1 MTELKKQII
10 DLTISNKTA
19 GFFRDKEFQWHL
31 IPEFAVITGIN
42 GSGKTKL
49 LDHINELID
58 AEKLPQTNTII
69 TYKANSDSKYSV
81 EARQHLGPKKW
92 FFVEKNQ
99 KKNHEL

>member
-42 GSGKTKL
+42 GSGKTKY
-49 LDHINELID
+49 
-58 AEKLPQTNTII
+58 T
-69 TYKANSDSKYSV
+69 
-81 EARQHLGPKKW
+81 
-92 FFVEKNQ
+92 
-99 KKNHEL
+99 